1 MVFNRFNQINLL
13 LIITLFNIPLV
24 FSVVEDL
31 TSQTKSKILGATNKP
46 LVIDFYSDSCGPCR
60 SMKPILEDLSNANSG
75 KYSFGKINVESSNE
89 LSREL
94 GIRSIP
100 TFVVV
105 QNGKIKGRF
114 VGYCS
119 KKEFL
124 SRLENIVNS

>member
-13 LIITLFNIPLV
+13 LIISLFNISSV

-31 TSQTKSKILGATNKP
+31 TSKTKSKILEVTNQP
-46 LVIDFYSDSCGPCR
+46 LVIDFYSDNCGPCR
-60 SMKPILEDLSNANSG
+60 SMKPILEDLSNANRG
-75 KYSFGKINVESSNE
+75 KYSFGKINVDSSNE

-100 TFVVV
+100 TFVIVH
-105 QNGKIKGRF
+105 NGKIKGRF

-119 KKEFL
+119 KREFM
-124 SRLENIVNS
+124 SKVDNIINS